1 MQPILEEC
9 LQHCEKLTT
18 IFKYGPY
25 IRKGIP
31 PDPIKQISTVVVTST
46 GAQLTAAAD
55 TGGWLYDTLSGQIV
69 MNSNAN
75 DSKGT
80 IKYYQH

>member
-1 MQPILEEC
+1 MYSDVSGKACSLGN
-9 LQHCEKLTT
+9 LT

-25 IRKGIP
+25 FRKGIP
-31 PDPIKQISTVVVTST
+31 SDPIKQISTVVVTSA
-46 GAQLTAAAD
+46 GAPLIPSAD